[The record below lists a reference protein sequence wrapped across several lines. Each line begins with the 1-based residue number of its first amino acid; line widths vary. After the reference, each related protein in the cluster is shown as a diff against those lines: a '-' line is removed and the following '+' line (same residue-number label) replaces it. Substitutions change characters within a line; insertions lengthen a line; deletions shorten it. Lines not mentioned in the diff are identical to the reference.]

1 MNYVLLDINI
11 IINMV
16 VDQRNQINL
25 VCCRT
30 DIQKNKIICAI
41 IAIADKLLYGGI
53 TMARPT
59 KYSVHLSDDEVKFLR
74 SLLKKKGTSETICN
88 RCRILLNMDKDHPPV
103 FKQESCAASLGISR
117 ATIANTVARY
127 SNDGLDSLLKLKR
140 NVNSNNARRK
150 VDGRA
155 EARLIEIACGP
166 VPEGHSRWTL
176 RS

>member
-1 MNYVLLDINI
+1 M
-11 IINMV
+11 
-16 VDQRNQINL
+16 
-25 VCCRT
+25 
-30 DIQKNKIICAI
+30 
-41 IAIADKLLYGGI
+41 YGGI

-155 EARLIEIACGP
+155 EARLIGIACGP

-176 RS
+176 RLLEKQLKVEIDEPFGKDAIRRTLKKTDLDLTDPNIGAFRAKRMQNS